1 MKNKIDKELEKE
13 EVKKPETDEEVET
26 DADEAEGEEADKE
39 VDKMVDAIVS
49 KVEKKL
55 GLNKVKGL
63 LEKVQSKAAEVTLLT
78 KIFGKEDFSNE
89 DVKALTKEEK
99 IVGFFLGLVQNDK
112 TALKALAEGVS
123 ADGGYLVPTEFRAEL
138 IADLEDPTTMR
149 SLVRVV
155 PMLRSSMNIPTLTAK
170 PKVYWT
176 AENTQKTTTSAE
188 FNQKTLTAYKV
199 AAILYASEELVED
212 ASDWNIVQLI
222 IGLFSEALR
231 QEEDKVLTIGS
242 GSGQP
247 TGIANCTL
255 TAVDCS
261 GNLDFDN
268 IINLIYS
275 LPQKYRSKAVFL
287 LNNNNIRELRKV
299 KDTSGRYIWQESA
312 AVGLPPTILG
322 YPVYENNW
330 VSDAE
335 IYFGDLKQAYWM
347 GDRRSIT
354 VTVSN
359 EAGNAWEHDQVGIRV
374 VERIGGTCVLEA
386 ALRKLQAIP

>member
-1 MKNKIDKELEKE
+1 MNKDIEKE
-13 EVKKPETDEEVET
+13 EEIEKDPVEGSDAPEGDEG
-26 DADEAEGEEADKE
+26 ADDKE
-39 VDKMVDAIVS
+39 VDKMVEAISS
-49 KVEKKL
+49 KIEKKL

-63 LEKVQSKAAEVTLLT
+63 LEKVQSKAAEATLLT
-78 KIFGKEDFSNE
+78 KIFGKEDFSKE

-99 IVGFFLGLVQNDK
+99 IVGFFLALVQNDK
-112 TALKALAEGVS
+112 TAIKALAEAPS
-123 ADGGYLVPTEFRAEL
+123 ADGGYLVPVEFRAEL

-155 PMLRSSMNIPTLTAK
+155 PMLRASMNIPTLTAK

-176 AENTQKTTTSAE
+176 AENSQKTTTSAE

-247 TGIANCTL
+247 TGIANCSLSSVT
-255 TAVDCS
+255 CS

-268 IINLIYS
+268 IINLVYS
-275 LPQKYRSKAVFL
+275 LPAKYRRNAVFL
-287 LNNNNIRELRKV
+287 ANNDNIRELRKV
-299 KDTSGRYIWQESA
+299 KDNNGRYIWQEPISQGGA
-312 AVGLPPTILG
+312 STILG

-330 VSDAE
+330 VSDSE
-335 IYFGDLKQAYWM
+335 IYFGDLKLAYWM

-359 EAGNAWEHDQVGIRV
+359 EAGSAWEHDQVGIRV

-386 ALRKLQAIP
+386 ALRKLVSIP

>member
-1 MKNKIDKELEKE
+1 MNKDLEKE
-13 EVKKPETDEEVET
+13 EDIEKEEVEGS
-26 DADEAEGEEADKE
+26 DAPEGEEGADEKE

-63 LEKVQSKAAEVTLLT
+63 LEKVQGKEIEATLLT
-78 KIFGKEDFSNE
+78 KIFGKEDFSKE

-99 IVGFFLGLVQNDK
+99 IVGFFMGLVQNDK
-112 TALKALAEGVS
+112 AVVKALAEGVS

-155 PMLRSSMNIPTLTAK
+155 PMLRLSMNIPTLTAK

-231 QEEDKVLTIGS
+231 QEEDKVLTIGT

-247 TGIANCTL
+247 TGIANCSL
-255 TAVDCS
+255 TSVTCS

-268 IINLIYS
+268 IIRLVYS
-275 LPQKYRSKAVFL
+275 LPQKYRRNAVFL
-287 LNNNNIRELRKV
+287 MNNTNIMELRKV
-299 KDTSGRYIWQESA
+299 KDNNGRYIWQEPISQA
-312 AVGLPPTILG
+312 GPATILG
-322 YPVYENNW
+322 HPVYENNW

-359 EAGNAWEHDQVGIRV
+359 EAGSAWEHDQVGIRV

-386 ALRKLQAIP
+386 ALRKLDAIP

>member
-1 MKNKIDKELEKE
+1 MKKDLEKDEEIKKDEELEGSE
-13 EVKKPETDEEVET
+13 G
-26 DADEAEGEEADKE
+26 ADEAADGADDDKE

-63 LEKVQSKAAEVTLLT
+63 LEKVQSKVAEATLLT
-78 KIFGKEDFSNE
+78 KIFGKEDFSKE

-112 TALKALAEGVS
+112 TVLKALAEGVS

-155 PMLRSSMNIPTLTAK
+155 PMLRLSMNIPTLTAK

-188 FNQKTLTAYKV
+188 FSQKTLTAYKV

-222 IGLFSEALR
+222 ISLFSEALR
-231 QEEDKVLTIGS
+231 QEEDKVLTIGT

-247 TGIANCTL
+247 TGIANCSL
-255 TAVDCS
+255 TSVTCS

-268 IINLIYS
+268 IINLVYS
-275 LPQKYRSKAVFL
+275 LPQKYRRNAVFL
-287 LNNNNIRELRKV
+287 MNNTNIRELRKV
-299 KDTSGRYIWQESA
+299 KDTNGRYIWQEPMSQGSPA
-312 AVGLPPTILG
+312 TILG

-335 IYFGDLKQAYWM
+335 IYFGDLKQTYWM

-359 EAGNAWEHDQVGIRV
+359 EAGSAWEHDQVGIRV

-386 ALRKLQAIP
+386 ALRKLDTIP